1 MGSKR
6 PRTWILA
13 EINKTMKL
21 QSFSQFITEST
32 LTVSTVESK
41 ISATAHRL
49 LPEKAW
55 ARAKKYLDLDFNVLI
70 NRAAATAT
78 GIFTDLATTL
88 NNPNFDPKTIEA
100 VALKFEQALYSLT
113 NREVD
118 LIMQGVGPLAKGLLF
133 AFKGKWRT
141 EFLAKNSDWT
151 NSNIGTIVEDVIS
164 LALESGPDFETGC
177 NQKQLVKAGKLVP
190 PFNIKVDGRTYSYG
204 KYYDHGRKFADGSTR
219 DGCYT
224 LDYWEAMDA
233 LLEDRKPRITKTI
246 VTNIAAKVFS

>member
-1 MGSKR
+1 
-6 PRTWILA
+6 
-13 EINKTMKL
+13 MKL
-21 QSFSQFITEST
+21 QSFSQFITESANP

-41 ISATAHRL
+41 ISAAAHRL
-49 LPEKAW
+49 LDEKAW
-55 ARAKKYLDLDFNVLI
+55 TRAKKYLDLDFNALI
-70 NRAAATAT
+70 KRAAATAT
-78 GIFTDLATTL
+78 GIFTDLGNTL
-88 NNPNFDPKTIEA
+88 NDPNFDPKTLEA

-113 NREVD
+113 NREID
-118 LIMQGVGPLAKGLLF
+118 LIMQGVGPLAKVALLT
-133 AFKGKWRT
+133 FKSKWRT

-177 NQKQLVKAGKLVP
+177 NQKQLVKAGKPVP

-233 LLEDRKPRITKTI
+233 LLEDLKPRIVKTI